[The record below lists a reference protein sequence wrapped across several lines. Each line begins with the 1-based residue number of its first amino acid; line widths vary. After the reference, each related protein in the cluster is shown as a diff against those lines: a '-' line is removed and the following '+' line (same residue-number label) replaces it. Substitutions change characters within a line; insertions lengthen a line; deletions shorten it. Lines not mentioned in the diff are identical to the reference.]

1 MPNASRNPI
10 TDLDPATFGADVVS
24 VIALRS
30 LKIAAGGRVGRKEAK
45 LMVSEKI
52 AALAHVQWS
61 LLSGAYGFT
70 LQSMTHGVGEHYAR
84 AVRSNRKRLSSSGKR

>member
-10 TDLDPATFGADVVS
+10 KDLDPAAFGADVVS

-30 LKIAAGGRVGRKEAK
+30 LTIAADGRAGRKEAK

-61 LLSGAYGFT
+61 LLIGAYGFT

-84 AVRSNRKRLSSSGKR
+84 AVRSNRKRLNSSGKR